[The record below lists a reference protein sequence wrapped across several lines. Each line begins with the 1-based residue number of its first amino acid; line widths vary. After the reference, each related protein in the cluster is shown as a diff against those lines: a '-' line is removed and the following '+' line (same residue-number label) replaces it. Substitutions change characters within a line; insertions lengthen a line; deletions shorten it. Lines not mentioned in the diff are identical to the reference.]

1 VLSTG
6 FLMLSV
12 PFAIALVEE
21 QQIVEQEKEMKAQ
34 ESAREVLTPGV
45 GAAAGVGEK
54 GRGL

>member
-1 VLSTG
+1 
-6 FLMLSV
+6 MLSV

-45 GAAAGVGEK
+45 GAAVEEK
-54 GRGL
+54 GKGL

>member
-45 GAAAGVGEK
+45 GGGAAAEK